1 MIAFFTTSGFNASL
15 RLLKISGKQVVVF
28 LALASVFAVVQN
40 LLGMAVAVGFDLH
53 PLFGVLAGSTT
64 LTGGPA
70 TGLAFAPL
78 FEEAGI
84 RGAESI
90 AVASAMGGIVL
101 GGLVGGPLITV
112 LHRRYRLMSSRPQA
126 HTTHHGSDSRGA

>member
-1 MIAFFTTSGFNASL
+1 MDTSLQTPLMIAFFTTIGFNASL

-64 LTGGPA
+64 LTRGPA
-70 TGLAFAPL
+70 TALAFAPL
-78 FEEAGI
+78 FRSEE
-84 RGAESI
+84 RR
-90 AVASAMGGIVL
+90 
-101 GGLVGGPLITV
+101 VGKECVSTV
-112 LHRRYRLMSSRPQA
+112 
-126 HTTHHGSDSRGA
+126 